1 MKRFSFSLQKLLDLR
16 EFREKQA
23 ELELGK
29 AISARDAIQLEL
41 DDVAAKRVRSS
52 WERQTSRD
60 IMGLVAIE
68 NYITRL
74 DAKKE
79 ELLESLAAA
88 ELVVEAKRKAYLE
101 ATRDRQVL
109 TKLLEKK
116 QAAWR
121 KGNLAKEASTLD
133 DIANGRFK
141 A

>member
-29 AISARDAIQLEL
+29 AVSARDAIQLEL
-41 DDVAAKRVRSS
+41 DDVAAKRVRSA

-74 DAKKE
+74 DTKKE

-88 ELVVEAKRKAYLE
+88 ELVVETKRNAYLE

-121 KGNLAKEASTLD
+121 KENLAEEASTLD
-133 DIANGRFK
+133 DIANGRYE